1 MRRALTISLA
11 LHGALI
17 VSGLIYFP
25 MAVQPYSSGQ
35 VVPVDLVTL
44 SDITNVRARSPD
56 PVEETPPPTEETP
69 VETPVQQ
76 PAEDTPPPPPA
87 ESEPEAVTPDPTESA
102 PEATEPE
109 AEAEPEVEDPPAPR
123 ETPRTPPQQT
133 QQRTQS
139 NALDLDSL
147 SDLVNQSRSQPQTN
161 RATEQGDNQRAVGS
175 GTADTATLADLI
187 RSQAN
192 RCWRNSRDAPN
203 PERLIVNVQ
212 VRLNRDGSLDEAP
225 VASNAARIRSSGDP
239 YWQVAQE
246 RALAA
251 IIDCAPYRLPSEQY
265 AQWRLIDVT
274 FRNDTF

>member
-1 MRRALTISLA
+1 MRRALVISLA
-11 LHGALI
+11 LHGALL

-35 VVPVDLVTL
+35 IVPVDLVTL

-56 PVEETPPPTEETP
+56 PVVETPPPAEEVPAETP
-69 VETPVQQ
+69 VEQPV
-76 PAEDTPPPPPA
+76 EDTPPPAPA
-87 ESEPEAVTPDPTESA
+87 ESEPEAVTPDPTEAA
-102 PEATEPE
+102 PEAAEPD

-133 QQRTQS
+133 QQQTQS
-139 NALDLDSL
+139 DALDLDSL
-147 SDLVNQSRSQPQTN
+147 SDLVNQSRSQTQTN
-161 RATEQGDNQRAVGS
+161 RATEQGDTQRAIGA
-175 GTADTATLADLI
+175 GTADNGTLADLI

-212 VRLNRDGSLDEAP
+212 VRLNRDGTLAGPP

-239 YWQVAQE
+239 YWQVAQD